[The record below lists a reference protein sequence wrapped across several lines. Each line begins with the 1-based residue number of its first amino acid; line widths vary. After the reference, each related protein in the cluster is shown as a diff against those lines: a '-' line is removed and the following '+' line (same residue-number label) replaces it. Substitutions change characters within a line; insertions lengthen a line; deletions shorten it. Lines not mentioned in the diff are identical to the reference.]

1 MPQNHRR
8 RRDHVLLVDGGRQL
22 NGRICISGS
31 KNAALPLMAASLL
44 TRDRI
49 TLHNVPRVADTGL
62 MADILQDLGARV
74 RVTAPRST
82 SITAGDLA
90 KHQIDDALGRRMRAS
105 IVLLGALLGRSGKA
119 ILPRP
124 GGDAIGVRRVEQH
137 IRGLVQMGAEVKE
150 TDTQFVARTRRRLRG
165 ARVVFDLPTV
175 TGTENIML
183 AAVLAEG
190 RTEILQAA
198 REPHVQD
205 LAKLLQEMG
214 AQIYG
219 AGTDEIVIE
228 GVDSLHGAEHQ
239 VIPDYLEAG
248 TYAIAVAAAGGDVHL
263 ECSPPDDLVVPLIKL
278 EMAGVHVD
286 TGEGSIHVV
295 RNPARPLRPVDLTTW
310 VHPGFP
316 TDLQA
321 QFLALMTQA
330 AGESVISEFIFEN
343 RYQHVLELLRMGAR
357 IRIDGKMAIVRGPS
371 RLHGTDVVISDIRS
385 GAALVIA
392 ALCATGTTELKNA
405 WHVDRGYQD
414 LVGKLGELGAGIQRV
429 DASHRPLPSASGT
442 FE

>member
-1 MPQNHRR
+1 VPKQRR
-8 RRDHVLLVDGGRQL
+8 RARHDHVLVVNGGREL
-22 NGRICISGS
+22 NGRVCISGS
-31 KNAALPLMAASLL
+31 KNAALPLMAATLL
-44 TRDRI
+44 TEERVV
-49 TLHNVPRVADTGL
+49 LHNVPQVADTDL
-62 MADILQDLGARV
+62 MEDILQDLGATV
-74 RVTAPRST
+74 QD
-82 SITAGDLA
+82 AGASSLAISVPDL
-90 KHQIDDALGRRMRAS
+90 KKTEVDDELGRRMRAS
-105 IVLLGALLGRSGKA
+105 IVLLGALMARGGQA
-119 ILPRP
+119 TIPRP

-137 IRGLVQMGAEVKE
+137 IRGLAQMGAEIVE
-150 TDTQFVARTRRRLRG
+150 TETHFIARSRRRLRG
-165 ARVVFDLPTV
+165 AKVVFDLPTV

-183 AAVLAEG
+183 AAALAEG

-205 LAKLLQEMG
+205 LARLLVEMG
-214 AQIYG
+214 AEVYG

-228 GVDSLHGAEHQ
+228 GVERLRGAEHE

-248 TYAIAVAAAGGDVHL
+248 TYAMAVAATGGDVHL
-263 ECSPPDDLVVPLIKL
+263 ECSPPEDLVVPLIKL
-278 EMAGVHVD
+278 EMAGVHVE
-286 TGEGSIHVV
+286 TAERVIHV
-295 RNPARPLRPVDLTTW
+295 RRDRRHPLRPVDLTTW

-357 IRIDGKMAIVRGPS
+357 ITVDGKMAFVQGPS
-371 RLHGTDVVISDIRS
+371 RLHGTDVVVSDIRS

-392 ALCATGTTELKNA
+392 ALCATGTTELRSA

-414 LVGKLGELGAGIQRV
+414 MVGKLRDLGADVER
-429 DASHRPLPSASGT
+429 AEESRLLPSTRES